1 MATRSTTNA
10 TTASESAKESDTAGL
25 IDSFLADK
33 DREVEEFKQ
42 EYAFTAADLDY
53 QIFAADAAG
62 ARRRPTFPELKD
74 EYSNLWASMAIR
86 RDKLAEIDS
95 IVQRIVGH
103 KETYRRVERLTRVPW
118 FVIAI
123 IHNLEAGGDFS
134 RHLHNGDPLT
144 DRTVH
149 VPAGR
154 PRFGNPPFTWEE
166 SAADALEYDG
176 LTRVTDWRTE
186 HLAYLFENFNGWG
199 YRMYHP
205 HVKSPYLWSY
215 SNHYTSGK
223 YVGDG
228 QWSEKAVSRQCG
240 AMVLLK
246 RLQEAGEIRLDLATP
261 DVPVGKP
268 QPAMVQMMSDA
279 STRTSTWETQPHIS
293 APLTWDA
300 LTRASIPMTSDGLA
314 QASIPITQD
323 AVARAAA
330 GEKVLPYD
338 HSIVPQETGFWCGP
352 AATQVVL
359 NSRGI
364 YVEERDLALS
374 IGTTPNG
381 TDYVGL
387 IEQDLDRRVPQAGY
401 MSVCLLIDPPTS
413 AQRERLWRDLVRSID
428 AGWGV
433 IMNWVAPP
441 SNYPRGVKGSISPRY
456 GGGTVYHYVA
466 PMGYDNTPGARAVWI
481 ADSGFWPF
489 GYWCGFDQVATL
501 IPPKGYTYADGAP

>member
-1 MATRSTTNA
+1 VSPEEN
-10 TTASESAKESDTAGL
+10 DTAGL
-25 IDSFLADK
+25 MEALLADT
-33 DREVEEFKQ
+33 ESSVEEF
-42 EYAFTAADLDY
+42 EADYASTPGDLDY
-53 QIFAADAAG
+53 RNFTADAA

-74 EYSNLWASMAIR
+74 EYSNLWAEMAIR
-86 RDKLAEIDS
+86 RDKLPEVDS

-103 KETYRRVERLTRVPW
+103 KETYRAVEQLTKVPW

-123 IHNLEAGGDFS
+123 IHNLEAGGDFT

-144 DRTVH
+144 ARTVQ

-154 PRFGNPPFTWEE
+154 PTTGNPPFTWKE
-166 SAADALEYDG
+166 SAADALSYDG
-176 LTRVTDWRTE
+176 LTRVTDWSAE
-186 HLAYLFENFNGWG
+186 HLAYVFENFNGWG
-199 YRMYHP
+199 YRLYHP

-215 SNHYTSGK
+215 SNHYTRGK

-228 QWSEKAVSRQCG
+228 QWSETAVSRQCG

-246 RLQEAGEIRLDLATP
+246 RLQEKGEIRLDRAAPEVALATP
-261 DVPVGKP
+261 ER
-268 QPAMVQMMSDA
+268 ASTLMASDA
-279 STRTSTWETQPHIS
+279 PAQDAIPMTWEELTQ
-293 APLTWDA
+293 
-300 LTRASIPMTSDGLA
+300 ASIPMTADGLA
-314 QASIPITQD
+314 QDVIPIMHD

-338 HSIVPQETGFWCGP
+338 RSIVRQETGYWCGP

-364 YVEERDLALS
+364 HIKERDLALS
-374 IGTTPNG
+374 IGTHTGG

-387 IEQDLDRRVPQAGY
+387 IERDLDRRVPQAAYASVY
-401 MSVCLLIDPPTS
+401 MPNDPPTS
-413 AQRERLWRDLVRSID
+413 AQRERLWNDLVRGING
-428 AGWGV
+428 GWGM

-456 GGGTVYHYVA
+456 GGGTIYHYVA
-466 PMGYDNTPGARAVWI
+466 AMGYDDTPGARAVWI

-489 GYWCGFDQVATL
+489 GYWCGFLQVATL
-501 IPPKGYTYADGAP
+501 IPPKGYTYATAVP